1 MRYPPI
7 NLGSTV
13 VIHNKRFMRRYSSK
27 IINENK
33 NDIRKKYIK
42 IRKQTH
48 INDIYGSELIAI
60 NLLKYL
66 ENQKILNKNLK
77 IALYW
82 PMGSEINSKPTLA
95 ALSQITN
102 NIAIASTENDKIL
115 FKLWSP
121 NTPII
126 STNLGV
132 ILKTKELKNIDIII
146 CPLIAFDQNC
156 NRLGR
161 GGGYYDKALN
171 RKKNIIKIGLA
182 YNIQKIA
189 KVPTDSHD
197 IKMDVIVTDKFIYRK
212 KD

>member
-77 IALYW
+77 IALYLR
-82 PMGSEINSKPTLA
+82 SEINSKPTLA

-102 NIAIASTENDKIL
+102 NIAIA
-115 FKLWSP
+115 
-121 NTPII
+121 
-126 STNLGV
+126 
-132 ILKTKELKNIDIII
+132 
-146 CPLIAFDQNC
+146 A
-156 NRLGR
+156 
-161 GGGYYDKALN
+161 
-171 RKKNIIKIGLA
+171 
-182 YNIQKIA
+182 
-189 KVPTDSHD
+189 
-197 IKMDVIVTDKFIYRK
+197 
-212 KD
+212 